1 MKKVGV
7 TKAKLQLEEL
17 VEEVLRGRDVVITR
31 WGKPVARILPYSRPT
46 RPAGLGRVKSR

>member
-7 TKAKLQLEEL
+7 TKARLQLEEL

-31 WGKPVARILPYSRPT
+31 WGKPVARILPYLPPNRRTGPP
-46 RPAGLGRVKSR
+46 RGRNR